1 MRAMSTRLSKQLLYE
16 SLYGE
21 NAFVLDREA
30 VRDFINESS
39 QVQGVYSDEGLYDFF
54 ASFADYKRVQSANAL
69 KILGWPVVDYLL
81 DEKAMDPFYLID
93 MMEDDGPAGTD
104 GRVDTNTYGGA
115 VVAGERSFKQ
125 TDKLYMK
132 EMDRIMKNLG
142 WEIVKYMGVGPN
154 RQSKVVIIPSYAQ
167 TTMSGKVN
175 EDIVFRINVNEKKDY
190 TFGPDWIP
198 TSLAQRKKMKRIHG
212 KSSRNMREEE
222 HNIET
227 VSYTHLTLPTICS
240 V

>member
-21 NAFVLDREA
+21 NAFVLDKEA

-93 MMEDDGPAGTD
+93 M
-104 GRVDTNTYGGA
+104 
-115 VVAGERSFKQ
+115 
-125 TDKLYMK
+125 
-132 EMDRIMKNLG
+132 
-142 WEIVKYMGVGPN
+142 
-154 RQSKVVIIPSYAQ
+154 
-167 TTMSGKVN
+167 
-175 EDIVFRINVNEKKDY
+175 IVFQVCYYLN
-190 TFGPDWIP
+190 
-198 TSLAQRKKMKRIHG
+198 
-212 KSSRNMREEE
+212 
-222 HNIET
+222 
-227 VSYTHLTLPTICS
+227 
-240 V
+240 